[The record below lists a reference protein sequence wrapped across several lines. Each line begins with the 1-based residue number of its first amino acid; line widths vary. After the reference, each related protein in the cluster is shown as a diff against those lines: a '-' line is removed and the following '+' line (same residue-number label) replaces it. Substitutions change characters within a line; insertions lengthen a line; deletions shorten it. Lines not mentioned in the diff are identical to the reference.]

1 MVYREH
7 SMPTAPPKTDSLG
20 AAGNPALLATKLHLP
35 LPRPRERVVLR
46 PRLSERL
53 DQRLGSNE
61 GGWYA
66 VCA

>member
-7 SMPTAPPKTDSLG
+7 SMPTTPLKTDSLG
-20 AAGNPALLATKLHLP
+20 PAGGSTLLATKLHLP

-53 DQRLGSNE
+53 DQRLGSDAE
-61 GGWYA
+61 GWYA
-66 VCA
+66 E